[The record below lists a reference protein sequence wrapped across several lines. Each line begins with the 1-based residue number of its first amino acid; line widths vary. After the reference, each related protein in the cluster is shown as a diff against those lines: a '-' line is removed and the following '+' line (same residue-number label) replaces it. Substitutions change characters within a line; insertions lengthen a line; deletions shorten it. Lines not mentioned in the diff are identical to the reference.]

1 MYFRKI
7 LSIVLKKL
15 LRIVFFAFIDKF
27 IASTFDI
34 DLNLILLLKK
44 ED

>member
-1 MYFRKI
+1 MYFKKTQ
-7 LSIVLKKL
+7 SIVLKKL
-15 LRIVFFAFIDKF
+15 LRIVFFAFVDKF

-34 DLNLILLLKK
+34 DLNLILLLMK